1 MKVFQLALVSAAV
14 SGIHGFA
21 PTFTSKREVTFALK
35 AKGFG
40 PDKPAPRAKSEGQ
53 VKREGEASKYDE
65 LSSTGGQEY
74 NIFVRQFGGEDTSWL
89 PAGAVAV
96 PRGE

>member
-1 MKVFQLALVSAAV
+1 M
-14 SGIHGFA
+14 
-21 PTFTSKREVTFALK
+21 TFALK

-40 PDKPAPRAKSEGQ
+40 PDKPAPRAKSDGQ

-89 PAGAVAV
+89 PAGKNFSLLLVLV
-96 PRGE
+96 EGSNKVILLNVL